1 MTMQY
6 APMQTS
12 NTDELPKTF
21 LGRLRLSAEI
31 ILEGVARMEN
41 QKLTRIFGWLFMV
54 GVLGFASG
62 IGLFLLVS
70 RIQ

>member
-1 MTMQY
+1 MQY
-6 APMQTS
+6 AHMQTS
-12 NTDELPKTF
+12 TSGELPKTF
-21 LGRLRLSAEI
+21 LGRLHLSAEI

>member
-6 APMQTS
+6 THMQTS
-12 NTDELPKTF
+12 NTGELPKTF

>member
-6 APMQTS
+6 THMQTS
-12 NTDELPKTF
+12 NAGELSKTF